1 MKVVFSERQDDHNP
15 RSYLSSGASVPN
27 PEVPERAARLLQA
40 ALNYGLQL
48 EVPTDYGIAPL
59 EAVHSSRYLKFL
71 KNIYTRWSRIPGASE
86 EVLPNV
92 HPDRRNGSYPK
103 SAVGHVGYHIYDASC
118 PIAAGTWEGAR
129 WSANSAVHAAQLVL
143 NGERTCY
150 ALARPPGH
158 HAGSDLVGGFCFLN
172 NSAIAAQV
180 LRSAHERVAILDV
193 DVHHG
198 NGTQDIF
205 YGRGDV
211 LTVSIHA
218 DPVRFYPFY
227 WGYAD
232 ETGEGAG
239 ENANCNYPLPRG
251 TVDKDYLP
259 VLDEALARI
268 DAFAPTA
275 LVVAL
280 GLDAFEGDPYQGFG
294 ITTGG
299 FAQIAARIATL
310 GLPTLLVQEGGYLCD
325 ELGDNLES
333 FLRGFAG

>member
-1 MKVVFSERQDDHNP
+1 M
-15 RSYLSSGASVPN
+15 AN
-27 PEVPERAARLLQA
+27 PEVPERSARLLAA
-40 ALNYGLQL
+40 ALRSGLQQEAPNDYGL
-48 EVPTDYGIAPL
+48 APL
-59 EAVHSSRYLKFL
+59 EAVHDARYLHFL
-71 KNIYTRWSRIPGASE
+71 QNIYKRWSRIEGASA

-92 HPDRRNGSYPK
+92 HPDRRNGTYPK

-129 WSANSAVHAAQLVL
+129 WSANSAVHAANIVL
-143 NGERTCY
+143 GGEAACY

-172 NSAIAAQV
+172 NSAIAAHI

-205 YGRGDV
+205 YERGDV

-218 DPVRFYPFY
+218 DPVRFYPFF

-232 ETGEGAG
+232 ERGAG
-239 ENANCNYPLPRG
+239 DGQDANYNFPLPRG
-251 TVDKDYLP
+251 TNDDDYLP
-259 VLDEALARI
+259 VLDEAIARVRK
-268 DAFAPTA
+268 FKPGA

-280 GLDAFEGDPYQGFG
+280 GLDAYVNDPYQGFA
-294 ITTGG
+294 ITTPG
-299 FAQIAARIATL
+299 FARIAARIAAL
-310 GLPTLLVQEGGYLCD
+310 NLPTVLVQEGGYLSD
-325 ELGDNLES
+325 GLGANLES
-333 FLRGFAG
+333 FLQGFNHQD